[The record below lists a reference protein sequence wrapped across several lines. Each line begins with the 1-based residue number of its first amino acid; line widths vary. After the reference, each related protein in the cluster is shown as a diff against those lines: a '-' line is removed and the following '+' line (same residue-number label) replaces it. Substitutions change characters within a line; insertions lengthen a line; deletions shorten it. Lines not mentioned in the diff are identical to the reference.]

1 MRLVNRLIG
10 LESCGFFEFTPLFF
24 NQEKP
29 MATLPEIKVLTDDV
43 VELFE
48 TQQRLNEAMLESI
61 GNLETA
67 LREIKALLTPDDSRG

>member
-1 MRLVNRLIG
+1 
-10 LESCGFFEFTPLFF
+10 
-24 NQEKP
+24 
-29 MATLPEIKVLTDDV
+29 MATLPEIKVTLTDDV

-67 LREIKALLTPDDSRG
+67 VREIKALLTPDDSRG